1 MANTTQKRATELE
14 KEIAAALAAY
24 PDPMSRTDF
33 RKACHIGTRTSIYL
47 LQSGLVPCYNT
58 GKRTRCY
65 RIAKA
70 DVADYLRRRAAAP
83 VRYTPPSGWYK
94 NYPNHKPPENAL
106 IRRLDLTG
114 PRRKKLRSRLAKQLA
129 KAPDVLTLQ
138 QICDITGY
146 NRHTVSRWC
155 TEGRL
160 KPIMKTPTFRVPKVW
175 LLDFLCSDDYNNIC
189 RKSRKHNQM
198 VREMQEL

>member
-47 LQSGLVPCYNT
+47 LQSGLVPCHNT

-70 DVADYLRRRAAAP
+70 DVADYLRRRAADPA
-83 VRYTPPSGWYK
+83 RYTPPSGWYK

-146 NRHTVSRWC
+146 NRHTVSRWS

>member
-1 MANTTQKRATELE
+1 MENYRPNSFF
-14 KEIAAALAAY
+14 ISVSIVPFFAY
-24 PDPMSRTDF
+24 SKVSHRRMLFFSMCISSLNPRMYRKQIRYIISVGAQPYTCFAKIWFSRS
-33 RKACHIGTRTSIYL
+33 TS
-47 LQSGLVPCYNT
+47 SG
-58 GKRTRCY
+58 
-65 RIAKA
+65 
-70 DVADYLRRRAAAP
+70 YLRRRAADPA
-83 VRYTPPSGWYK
+83 RYTPPSGWYK

-106 IRRLDLTG
+106 VRRLELTG

-198 VREMQEL
+198 VREMQ

>member
-1 MANTTQKRATELE
+1 MANTTQKRTTELE
-14 KEIAAALAAY
+14 KEIAATLAAY

-65 RIAKA
+65 QIAKA
-70 DVADYLRRRAAAP
+70 DVADYLRRRAADPA
-83 VRYTPPSGWYK
+83 RYTPPSGWYK

-106 IRRLDLTG
+106 VRRLELTG

-160 KPIMKTPTFRVPKVW
+160 KPSMKTPTFRVPKVW

-198 VREMQEL
+198 VREMQ

>member
-83 VRYTPPSGWYK
+83 VRYTPAQRLVQKLPQPQAAGERPDPPPGPDRPPSQKAAQPSGQ
-94 NYPNHKPPENAL
+94 AAGQ
-106 IRRLDLTG
+106 G
-114 PRRKKLRSRLAKQLA
+114 PR
-129 KAPDVLTLQ
+129 
-138 QICDITGY
+138 
-146 NRHTVSRWC
+146 
-155 TEGRL
+155 
-160 KPIMKTPTFRVPKVW
+160 
-175 LLDFLCSDDYNNIC
+175 LC
-189 RKSRKHNQM
+189 
-198 VREMQEL
+198 

>member
-47 LQSGLVPCYNT
+47 LQSGLVPCHNT
-58 GKRTRCY
+58 GKHTRCY

-146 NRHTVSRWC
+146 NRHTVSRWS

-189 RKSRKHNQM
+189 RKSPKHNQM

>member
-47 LQSGLVPCYNT
+47 LQSGLVPCHNT
-58 GKRTRCY
+58 GKSTRCY

-70 DVADYLRRRAAAP
+70 DVADYLRRRAADPA
-83 VRYTPPSGWYK
+83 RYTPPSGWYK

-106 IRRLDLTG
+106 VRRLDLTG
-114 PRRKKLRSRLAKQLA
+114 PRRKKLRSAWPSSWPRR
-129 KAPDVLTLQ
+129 PM
-138 QICDITGY
+138 C
-146 NRHTVSRWC
+146 
-155 TEGRL
+155 
-160 KPIMKTPTFRVPKVW
+160 
-175 LLDFLCSDDYNNIC
+175 
-189 RKSRKHNQM
+189 
-198 VREMQEL
+198 

>member
-1 MANTTQKRATELE
+1 M
-14 KEIAAALAAY
+14 
-24 PDPMSRTDF
+24 
-33 RKACHIGTRTSIYL
+33 
-47 LQSGLVPCYNT
+47 
-58 GKRTRCY
+58 
-65 RIAKA
+65 
-70 DVADYLRRRAAAP
+70 ADYLRRRAADPA
-83 VRYTPPSGWYK
+83 RFTPPSGWYK

-106 IRRLDLTG
+106 VRRLDLTG
-114 PRRKKLRSRLAKQLA
+114 LRRKKLRSRLAKQLA

>member
-1 MANTTQKRATELE
+1 MVNTTKKRTTELE
-14 KEIAAALAAY
+14 KGIAAALAAYLAAY

-33 RKACHIGTRTSIYL
+33 RKACHISTRISIYPTAERPGALQQYRQAHPL
-47 LQSGLVPCYNT
+47 LS
-58 GKRTRCY
+58 
-65 RIAKA
+65 
-70 DVADYLRRRAAAP
+70 
-83 VRYTPPSGWYK
+83 
-94 NYPNHKPPENAL
+94 PNHKPPANAL
-106 IRRLDLTG
+106 VRRLDLTA
-114 PRRKKLRSRLAKQLA
+114 PRRKKLRSRLAKQLV

-138 QICDITGY
+138 QTCDITGY

-160 KPIMKTPTFRVPKVW
+160 KPIMKTPTFRAPKVW

>member
-1 MANTTQKRATELE
+1 MANTTKKRATELE

-24 PDPMSRTDF
+24 PDPMSRIDF
-33 RKACHIGTRTSIYL
+33 RKACHIGPRTSIYL
-47 LQSGLVPCYNT
+47 LQSGLVPCHNT

-70 DVADYLRRRAAAP
+70 DVSDYLRRRAADPA
-83 VRYTPPSGWYK
+83 RYTPPSGWYK
-94 NYPNHKPPENAL
+94 NYPNHKSPENAL
-106 IRRLDLTG
+106 VRRLDLTG

-129 KAPDVLTLQ
+129 KAPDVLTLH

-146 NRHTVSRWC
+146 NRHTVGRWC

-189 RKSRKHNQM
+189 RKSRKRNQM

>member
-1 MANTTQKRATELE
+1 MWPT
-14 KEIAAALAAY
+14 I
-24 PDPMSRTDF
+24 
-33 RKACHIGTRTSIYL
+33 C
-47 LQSGLVPCYNT
+47 
-58 GKRTRCY
+58 
-65 RIAKA
+65 
-70 DVADYLRRRAAAP
+70 AAAP
-83 VRYTPPSGWYK
+83 PTRPATRRPAAGTKTTPTTSHRKTPWSAAWT
-94 NYPNHKPPENAL
+94 
-106 IRRLDLTG
+106 LTA

-160 KPIMKTPTFRVPKVW
+160 KPIMKTHTFRVPKVW

-198 VREMQEL
+198 VREMLEL

>member
-1 MANTTQKRATELE
+1 M
-14 KEIAAALAAY
+14 LA
-24 PDPMSRTDF
+24 
-33 RKACHIGTRTSIYL
+33 
-47 LQSGLVPCYNT
+47 
-58 GKRTRCY
+58 
-65 RIAKA
+65 
-70 DVADYLRRRAAAP
+70 
-83 VRYTPPSGWYK
+83 
-94 NYPNHKPPENAL
+94 
-106 IRRLDLTG
+106 
-114 PRRKKLRSRLAKQLA
+114 
-129 KAPDVLTLQ
+129 LQ